1 MGRVSSTKIVVLA
14 TCFALAS
21 IFVYWH
27 RSAEVVSKHIPLRE
41 ALSDIKGWRSD
52 QFIPLDQEIAK
63 ALELDDYANQ
73 SYSNGHATVFLY
85 IGYYLTAKK
94 IGAPH
99 SPLVCF
105 PGQGWV
111 ISDAEEISLKIGENN
126 IQVSRMIVT
135 KGQKRQL
142 VMYWFQAF
150 DKTFSGTFIQK
161 MYSLWAKM
169 LYHRED
175 NAFVRVSIP
184 MGSQSIEE
192 VFDTGTE
199 FIEAFYRRF
208 LKYVKEND
216 M

>member
-14 TCFALAS
+14 TCFALVSA
-21 IFVYWH
+21 FVYL
-27 RSAEVVSKHIPLRE
+27 RPSSKAISKQIPLSE
-41 ALSDIKGWRSD
+41 ALSDIKGWRNG
-52 QFIPLDQEIAK
+52 QFIALDQEIAR

-73 SYSNGHATVFLY
+73 SYSNGDATVFLY
-85 IGYYLTAKK
+85 IGYYLTANK

-126 IQVSRMIVT
+126 IQIIRMIVT

-142 VMYWFQAF
+142 VMYWFQGY
-150 DKTFSGTFIQK
+150 DKAFSGSFIQK
-161 MYSLWAKM
+161 IYALWAKM

-175 NAFVRVSIP
+175 NAFVRISIP